1 MLSPTGTSETASDG
15 WLWLPAELVNRIL
28 LAAIDLDGGTRAA
41 IGTLAR
47 VSGTCQRLRECAEAI
62 WRDVMLSLLPPS
74 CAPRQSATPSSWK
87 EAAVRAAQV
96 SRAIL
101 EEHAP
106 LPRPSFGH
114 SSVLWQRRV
123 FVFGGRHDETHYGS
137 LDTLDLATRTWTAD
151 TPTLGQPP
159 TPRRL
164 HTAVVDDSN
173 GTMCASA
180 AVLYSWLGRSRPTS
194 QKYSPHTHT
203 YALGQVGLAY

>member
-1 MLSPTGTSETASDG
+1 MLSATASDG

-28 LAAIDLDGGTRAA
+28 LAAMDLEGSTRAA
-41 IGTLAR
+41 VVTLAR
-47 VSGTCQRLRECAEAI
+47 ISATCQRLRECAEPL
-62 WRDVMLSLLPPS
+62 WRDVLLSILPWS
-74 CAPRQSATPSSWK
+74 SAPRQSASPSSWK
-87 EAAVRAAQV
+87 DAAIRAALV
-96 SRAIL
+96 SRAVL

-151 TPTLGQPP
+151 TPTTGQPP

-164 HTAVVDDSN
+164 HSAVVDDKN
-173 GTMCASA
+173 GIMCARLA
-180 AVLYSWLGRSRPTS
+180 AVLYYG
-194 QKYSPHTHT
+194 SPFTPVLYITARHEPR
-203 YALGQVGLAY
+203 L